1 MIALLFTQRTYYAL
15 RNAKKSYFPFAF
27 HSFFRKFA
35 IEDGLV
41 FRFAQGN
48 FSVSAKKKP
57 VSLFCARLF
66 VTLWQNK

>member
-48 FSVSAKKKP
+48 FSVSAKKETG
-57 VSLFCARLF
+57 FF
-66 VTLWQNK
+66 VLRSTLRNFVAE